1 MINVE
6 TLSWLIMR
14 NIMHESILDNNVA
27 MMVATVADRHDTV
40 DD

>member
-1 MINVE
+1 MVDNE
-6 TLSWLIMR
+6 EH
-14 NIMHESILDNNVA
+14 NMHESILDNNVA